1 MSSLEWRTTGDKK
14 ETVQNVCN
22 DLLAA
27 EADSGAGEV
36 LVWEEGEGGQLIV

>member
-1 MSSLEWRTTGDKK
+1 MF
-14 ETVQNVCN
+14 CN

-36 LVWEEGEGGQLIV
+36 LVWEEGEGGQLIVWQFPTETLT